1 MQTLLLYRL
10 GSCRTENN
18 LHYFCRRGPSYR
30 CHPANMSRSGRAPP
44 PKTERLGFPA
54 HTSPEGRKGRPPA
67 RGAPPRQTRGVA
79 CPGAINLAEIR
90 YLVQYR
96 VPAWV
101 IHREGGR
108 SASGDKSI
116 HIICIAVFS
125 NERRNRKLPRKKTKR
140 LQAAAA
146 INGYF
151 CEKGLPV
158 FPLSVR

>member
-1 MQTLLLYRL
+1 MPRSEHVPSWEGPAPEEGTPRVSEEPSRRK
-10 GSCRTENN
+10 GS
-18 LHYFCRRGPSYR
+18 
-30 CHPANMSRSGRAPP
+30 
-44 PKTERLGFPA
+44 A
-54 HTSPEGRKGRPPA
+54 HTSPEGHGLRPPT
-67 RGAPPRQTRGVA
+67 RGAPPRRARGLS
-79 CPGAINLAEIR
+79 CSGAINLAEIR